1 MLSELELLRQQV
13 GELEVKPNQL
23 LRLQEYFRMFK
34 AYIIC
39 LGRKSESN
47 GVDIIPDDE
56 PWLGELLLDEGIDC
70 EFFLVSA

>member
-13 GELEVKPNQL
+13 GELE
-23 LRLQEYFRMFK
+23 
-34 AYIIC
+34 
-39 LGRKSESN
+39 RKSESN

-70 EFFLVSA
+70 EFFL